1 MDAEATWKVSEDFN
15 GLLEAILT
23 CKREL
28 TKCCFAKF
36 GSAKIIEYKVFA
48 PQKVCELLQY
58 SEECKPLKK
67 KDLDSYCH
75 KVVSEFEHF
84 KLFKTKMYGDQVVRV
99 EAKFEV
105 GEGIGKYWYGD
116 VVLT

>member
-1 MDAEATWKVSEDFN
+1 MDVEVTWKVSEDFN
-15 GLLEAILT
+15 GLLESILA

-36 GSAKIIEYKVFA
+36 GSAKISEYKVFA

-58 SEECKPLKK
+58 AEGNKPLKDK
-67 KDLDSYCH
+67 KLDSYCH
-75 KVVSEFEHF
+75 KAVSDFDQF
-84 KLFKTKMYGDQVVRV
+84 RLFKTKMFGDGVVRV

>member
-1 MDAEATWKVSEDFN
+1 MDTEVTWKVSEDFDS
-15 GLLEAILT
+15 LLEAILT

-36 GSAKIIEYKVFA
+36 GSAKIMEYKVFA

-58 SEECKPLKK
+58 SEGSKSLKK
-67 KDLDSYCH
+67 RELDSYCH
-75 KVVSEFEHF
+75 KSVAEFEHF
-84 KLFKTKMYGDQVVRV
+84 RLFKTKMFGDQVIRV

-116 VVLT
+116 VVLA

>member
-1 MDAEATWKVSEDFN
+1 MDVEVTWKVSEDFN
-15 GLLEAILT
+15 GLIEAILA

-36 GSAKIIEYKVFA
+36 GSAKIAEYKVFA
-48 PQKVCELLQY
+48 PQKVCELIQY
-58 SEECKPLKK
+58 SSDHKPVKGK
-67 KDLDSYCH
+67 SSDTYCH
-75 KVVSEFEHF
+75 KAVTDFDQF
-84 KLFKTKMYGDQVVRV
+84 RLFKTKMFGDQVVRV

>member
-1 MDAEATWKVSEDFN
+1 MDTEVTWKVSEDFN
-15 GLLEAILT
+15 GLHEAILT

-36 GSAKIIEYKVFA
+36 GSAKISEYKVFA

-58 SEECKPLKK
+58 VEGNKPIKR
-67 KDLDSYCH
+67 KDFDSYCH
-75 KVVSEFEHF
+75 KTVAEFEQF
-84 KLFKTKMYGDQVVRV
+84 VLFKTKMFGDQVVRV

>member
-1 MDAEATWKVSEDFN
+1 MDTEVTWKVSEDFD

-36 GSAKIIEYKVFA
+36 GSAKISEYKVFA

-58 SEECKPLKK
+58 ADGSKPLKNK
-67 KDLDSYCH
+67 EMGSYCH
-75 KVVSEFEHF
+75 KVVAEFDQF
-84 KLFKTKMYGDQVVRV
+84 VLFKTKMFGEQVVRV

-105 GEGIGKYWYGD
+105 GEGIGKFWYGD

>member
-1 MDAEATWKVSEDFN
+1 MDSEVTWKVSEDFN

-36 GSAKIIEYKVFA
+36 GSAKITEYKVFA

-58 SEECKPLKK
+58 TEGCKPIKGK
-67 KDLDSYCH
+67 QFDSYCH
-75 KVVSEFEHF
+75 KAVSDFEQF
-84 KLFKTKMYGDQVVRV
+84 RLFKTKFYGENVVRV

-116 VVLT
+116 IVLT

>member
-1 MDAEATWKVSEDFN
+1 MDTEVTWKVSEDFD
-15 GLLEAILT
+15 GLLEAVLT

-28 TKCCFAKF
+28 TKLCFAKF
-36 GSAKIIEYKVFA
+36 GSAKISEYKVFA
-48 PQKVCELLQY
+48 PQKICELLQY
-58 SEECKPLKK
+58 SERFKPYKSK
-67 KDLDSYCH
+67 ELDSYCH
-75 KVVSEFEHF
+75 KVVAEFEQF
-84 KLFKTKMYGDQVVRV
+84 KLFKTKMFGDRVVRV